1 MIAAFA
7 LVAAVSA
14 SLFSPQAA
22 APPGLAVAVPTDC
35 VVTDAAFTW
44 GFKESFRAYISGS
57 IANGDWTTEGGIGYE
72 TPVFTSDVL
81 AGQVALAPLSGEL
94 AVDGAM
100 RFTGHEGILDTTI
113 SNVRLKLVD
122 AQLLELVV
130 DLRGTTQ
137 EFVEVDT
144 ADVLFATGDI
154 AAAQWSVEG
163 DGLLITG
170 IPLVLTAQGAEA
182 FGTYPEG
189 EPLDPLDLRL
199 TTAPDCAEQAIAA
212 RQAGPG
218 LLVPLLLVG
227 TAMLAVAGSV
237 IVHLRLRAAKRRA
250 AALRDDYSP
259 GA

>member
-1 MIAAFA
+1 MIAALA
-7 LVAAVSA
+7 LVAAVA
-14 SLFSPQAA
+14 LPLGAPIDRDPQGTGAA
-22 APPGLAVAVPTDC
+22 APAPC
-35 VVTDAAFTW
+35 VSTGGACTW

-57 IANGDWTTEGGIGYE
+57 IANGEWTTEGGIGYE
-72 TPVFTSDVL
+72 TPFFASDVL
-81 AGQVALAPLSGEL
+81 TGQVALAPFSGEL

-113 SNVRLKLVD
+113 SNLRLELVD
-122 AQLLELVV
+122 AQRLELVV

-144 ADVLFATGDI
+144 ANVLFATGDL

-163 DGLLITG
+163 DGLLLAG

-199 TTAPDCAEQAIAA
+199 ATSPECAEQAIAA
-212 RQAGPG
+212 WQTGQG
-218 LLVPLLLVG
+218 LLIPLLLVS
-227 TAMLAVAGSV
+227 TVLLAVAGSV
-237 IVHLRLRAAKRRA
+237 FVHLRLRAAKRRA